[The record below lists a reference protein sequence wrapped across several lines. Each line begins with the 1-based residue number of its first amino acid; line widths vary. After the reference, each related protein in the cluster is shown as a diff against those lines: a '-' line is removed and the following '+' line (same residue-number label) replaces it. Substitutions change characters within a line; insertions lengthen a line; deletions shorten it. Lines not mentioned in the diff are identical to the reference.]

1 MTQVT
6 ANHAFR
12 IVESF
17 SKTWNE
23 APIEKHGVADRFRTS
38 VQTDSDW
45 LQCLGNLFVVIN

>member
-23 APIEKHGVADRFRTS
+23 GPIEKHADRFRTS

-45 LQCLGNLFVVIN
+45 LQCLDYLFVVIN